1 MSEKQMKDES
11 NRPLTK
17 ADLDGIEARLFGLDS
32 LSARLAARL
41 DDHDE
46 RFIRIDNNLYR
57 LNVGFARM
65 EGRMSDM
72 EGKMD
77 SLMTLKIDFARFQT
91 VLDGMARNQEIFL
104 RRWAHHDDMLM
115 DHERRLGKLESRPQ

>member
-1 MSEKQMKDES
+1 MTEKKMKDGR
-11 NRPLTK
+11 NRNATK
-17 ADLDGIEARLFGLDS
+17 SDLECLEARLG
-32 LSARLAARL
+32 ARL
-41 DDHDE
+41 DGHE
-46 RFIRIDNNLYR
+46 GRFVRIEDNLHR

-77 SLMTLKIDFARFQT
+77 SLMTLKTDFSRFQT
-91 VLDGMARNQEIFL
+91 VLDGMARNQETFL